1 MPNIALYKNA
11 SASSYVAP
19 FSPSRAVNGQIT
31 PLQRWACDV
40 LPAELVV
47 DLGEYY
53 RINSVVLKFL
63 ELAGWPSSYNLKGFF
78 VSGSTDNIQWN
89 NWGSSSGN
97 TASSYTV
104 SVSNLPARYV
114 KMTVNPGW
122 GLGNNLNAASL
133 LEMEVYESPID
144 AFLSNLTI
152 SSGTLSP
159 VFNKKTFTYITEV
172 GSGITSVTVTP
183 TADDPI
189 HASIK
194 VNNQTVNSGSPSQSI
209 QLSPGLNT
217 ITVAVIN
224 QGIQETYTIRVSKL
238 SATVAYLSALT
249 VKDPRNNTVALTP
262 VFAPTTLS
270 YSGTANVAS
279 VTVTPV
285 SDGNQITVNDA
296 SVPSGS
302 PSSPITLIIGANSIM
317 VKVTPGAGGSTTT
330 YTITLTRS

>member
-63 ELAGWPSSYNLKGFF
+63 ELAGWPSSYNLKGFS

-159 VFNKKTFTYITEV
+159 AFNKKTFTYNVEV
-172 GSGITSVTVTP
+172 ASGITTVTVTP
-183 TADDPI
+183 TADDPS
-189 HASIK
+189 HATIK
-194 VNNQTVNSGSPSQSI
+194 VNNQAVNSGSPSPAIS
-209 QLSPGLNT
+209 LDPGLNT
-217 ITVAVIN
+217 ITVSVSN
-224 QGIQETYTIRVSKL
+224 QGITETYTVRVNRQ
-238 SATVAYLSALT
+238 SATVVYLSALT
-249 VKDPRNNTVALTP
+249 VKSPFNQEIALTP

-270 YSGTANVAS
+270 YSGTANYQT

-285 SDGNQITVNDA
+285 SDGNLIKVNDI

-302 PSSPITLIIGANSIM
+302 SSSPINLNVGTNTIT

-330 YTITLTRS
+330 YTIALTRN